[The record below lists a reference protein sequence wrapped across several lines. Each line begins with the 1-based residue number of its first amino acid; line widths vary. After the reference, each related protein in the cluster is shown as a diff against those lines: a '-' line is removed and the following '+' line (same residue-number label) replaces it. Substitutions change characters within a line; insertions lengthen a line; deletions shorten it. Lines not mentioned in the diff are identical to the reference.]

1 MPRDLYDMSIF
12 MASNQQNMGVNTNRR
27 LHFAY
32 AWPLKRWPN
41 AGKQRVMSPFP
52 LAEPWQCSVYYYWW
66 EYLRR
71 HEGYRETCAHGGSG
85 AYAEIFADFGDVHA
99 TDFWTW
105 WRKHSHIFAE
115 PPIRQVRHAGAGE
128 TADTNTVILSVPLDT
143 KLALTVG
150 QFKRLV
156 RPLLK
161 QPAHAK
167 AESRARYPVAAKPIL
182 PALHEHLMVWD
193 ARQADSFCKDWELA
207 DRVGLRINH
216 VVNGE
221 TIATRK
227 SLKLSTDNIEL
238 VLVRR
243 KQLAVQRHLRIAEQ
257 YIHYVARGRFP
268 YRDGR

>member
-1 MPRDLYDMSIF
+1 
-12 MASNQQNMGVNTNRR
+12 MASSEQSKGIRGSGF

-32 AWPLKRWPN
+32 AWPLRRWHKS
-41 AGKQRVMSPFP
+41 GKQRVVPPFP
-52 LAEPWQCSVYYYWW
+52 EAEPWQCSVYYYWW

-71 HEGYRETCAHGGSG
+71 HEGYRDTCSRGGEG
-85 AYAEIFADFGDVHA
+85 AFAELYGDFGDVHG

-105 WRKHSHIFAE
+105 WRTHNHIFAE
-115 PPIRQVRHAGAGE
+115 PPVRQVRHAEPGE
-128 TADTNTVILSVPLDT
+128 TADERTLILSVPLDT
-143 KLALTVG
+143 KFALTAR
-150 QFKRLV
+150 QFNRLV

-161 QPAHAK
+161 ESPRAK
-167 AESRARYPVAAKPIL
+167 TQSRARYPVATKPIL

-193 ARQADSFCKDWELA
+193 ARQADKNCKDWELA

-221 TIATRK
+221 TIVTRK
-227 SLKLSTDNIEL
+227 SLKLHYYDIER

-257 YIHYVARGRFP
+257 YIHYVGRGRFP

>member
-1 MPRDLYDMSIF
+1 MDDST
-12 MASNQQNMGVNTNRR
+12 SRR
-27 LHFAY
+27 MHFAY
-32 AWPLKRWPN
+32 AWPLKRWPKS
-41 AGKQRVMSPFP
+41 GKQRVVPPFSK
-52 LAEPWQCSVYYYWW
+52 AEPWQCSVYYYWW

-71 HEGYRETCAHGGSG
+71 HTGYRETCEQGGKG
-85 AYAEIFADFGDVHA
+85 AYAALFADFGDVHA

-105 WRKHSHIFAE
+105 WRAHNHIFAE
-115 PPIRQVRHAGAGE
+115 PPISQVRDAELGE
-128 TADTNTVILSVPLDT
+128 TADERTLVLSVPLDT
-143 KLALTVG
+143 KLSLTVG

-156 RPLLK
+156 RPLLLEPT
-161 QPAHAK
+161 QARTQ
-167 AESRARYPVAAKPIL
+167 SRALYPVATKPIL

-193 ARQADSFCKDWELA
+193 ARQADKQCKDWELA

-216 VVNGE
+216 IVDGE

-227 SLKLSTDNIEL
+227 SVKLPYDDIER

>member
-1 MPRDLYDMSIF
+1 
-12 MASNQQNMGVNTNRR
+12 MASSEQSKGIRGSGF

-32 AWPLKRWPN
+32 AWPLKRWHKS
-41 AGKQRVMSPFP
+41 GKQRVVPPFP
-52 LAEPWQCSVYYYWW
+52 EAEPWQCSVYYYWW

-71 HEGYRETCAHGGSG
+71 HEGYRDTCSRGGEG
-85 AYAEIFADFGDVHA
+85 AFAELYRDFGDVHG

-105 WRKHSHIFAE
+105 WRTHNHIFAE
-115 PPIRQVRHAGAGE
+115 PPVRQVRHAEPGE
-128 TADTNTVILSVPLDT
+128 TADERTLILSVPLDT
-143 KLALTVG
+143 KFALTAR
-150 QFKRLV
+150 QFNRLV

-161 QPAHAK
+161 ESPRAK
-167 AESRARYPVAAKPIL
+167 TQSRERYPVATKPIL

-193 ARQADSFCKDWELA
+193 ARQADKNCKDWEIA

-227 SLKLSTDNIEL
+227 SLKLPYDDIER

-257 YIHYVARGRFP
+257 YIHYVGRGRFP